1 LPQTTLLIVL
11 DGWGHSDDPSANAI
25 AAARTPLWDRLWREA
40 PHTLISGSGV
50 DVGLPSGQMGNSE
63 VGHMNIG
70 AGRIVHQDFTRIS
83 HAIETGEF
91 EQNPVL
97 QRAMDIAAESAR
109 PVHVMGLLS
118 PGGVHSHEDQ
128 IHAMVRLAAKRGSRV
143 YVHAFLDGRDTPPRS
158 AEASIS
164 RMGHLLDELGCGC
177 VASIVGR
184 YYAMDRDNRWDR
196 TERAFNLLTR
206 GEAPF
211 HAETAIEALHRAY
224 AREESDEFVQP
235 TAIHRGNDL
244 PIRIDN
250 GDVVIFMNFRAD
262 RARQLTHAFV
272 DDDFDAFTRRT
283 HPTLG
288 DFVTLTRYAADITT
302 SCAFEPEQPHNTIG
316 EYLSQLGRRQLRIAE
331 TEKYAHVTFF
341 FNGGREA
348 PFEGEERILVP
359 SPKVATYDLQPEMS
373 APEVTR
379 RLVDAI
385 TRQEFDF
392 IVCNFANGDMVGHTG
407 VFPAA
412 VEAVE
417 TVDRCLAKILEAL
430 DANGGQCLI
439 TSDHGNV
446 ERMSDAKSGQA
457 HTAHTS
463 EPVPL
468 IYVGPRKVQLR
479 SEGIL
484 SDIAPTLL
492 DLMGL
497 DKPDEMT
504 GHSLVCET
512 LKRAASN

>member
-1 LPQTTLLIVL
+1 
-11 DGWGHSDDPSANAI
+11 
-25 AAARTPLWDRLWREA
+25 
-40 PHTLISGSGV
+40 
-50 DVGLPSGQMGNSE
+50 
-63 VGHMNIG
+63 
-70 AGRIVHQDFTRIS
+70 
-83 HAIETGEF
+83 
-91 EQNPVL
+91 
-97 QRAMDIAAESAR
+97 
-109 PVHVMGLLS
+109 
-118 PGGVHSHEDQ
+118 
-128 IHAMVRLAAKRGSRV
+128 
-143 YVHAFLDGRDTPPRS
+143 
-158 AEASIS
+158 
-164 RMGHLLDELGCGC
+164 
-177 VASIVGR
+177 
-184 YYAMDRDNRWDR
+184 MDRR
-196 TERAFNLLTR
+196 
-206 GEAPF
+206 
-211 HAETAIEALHRAY
+211 
-224 AREESDEFVQP
+224 
-235 TAIHRGNDL
+235 
-244 PIRIDN
+244 
-250 GDVVIFMNFRAD
+250 
-262 RARQLTHAFV
+262 
-272 DDDFDAFTRRT
+272 
-283 HPTLG
+283 
-288 DFVTLTRYAADITT
+288 
-302 SCAFEPEQPHNTIG
+302 
-316 EYLSQLGRRQLRIAE
+316 
-331 TEKYAHVTFF
+331 
-341 FNGGREA
+341 NGGREA

-504 GHSLVCET
+504 GHSLVRET